1 MCLEIAEVVCCQ
13 EQADEGDAVRVIFQA
28 EPAMGLE
35 QLVSDNPVRHWR
47 TK

>member
-28 EPAMGLE
+28 EPAVGFE
-35 QLVSDNPVRHWR
+35 QFVSDDPVWH
-47 TK
+47 